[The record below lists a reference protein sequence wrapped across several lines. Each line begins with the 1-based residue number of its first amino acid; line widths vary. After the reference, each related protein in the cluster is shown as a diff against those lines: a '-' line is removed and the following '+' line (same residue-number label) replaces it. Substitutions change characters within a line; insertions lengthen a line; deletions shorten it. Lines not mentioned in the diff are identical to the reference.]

1 MVTDTDMDAPI
12 EIETSALPTACVIWL
27 HGLGAD
33 GHDFEGLIPQ
43 LHLPPS
49 LALRFV
55 FPHAP
60 FRPVTINGGAVM
72 RAWYDIVMNDGGLD
86 QNMGHVQESTAS
98 LSGLI
103 QQQLQRGMASE
114 RILLGGFS
122 QGGAIAMQTGLTYP
136 QRLAGILSLSAPL
149 PDARRL
155 MDSINE
161 KNIDLPI
168 FVAHGTD
175 DPLIPFSSA
184 QAIHD
189 LLKNHDM
196 NVEWHSYPMGHAVI
210 PEEIVDVARWL
221 TQVLR

>member
-1 MVTDTDMDAPI
+1 MDAPI
-12 EIETSALPTACVIWL
+12 EIETSASPTACMIWL

-43 LHLPPS
+43 LRLPPS

-72 RAWYDIVMNDGGLD
+72 RAWYDIAMNDGGLD
-86 QNMGHVQESTAS
+86 QNMGHVQESTEF

-103 QQQLQRGMASE
+103 QQQLQRGMEPE

-122 QGGAIAMQTGLTYP
+122 QGGAIAMHTGLTYP

-155 MDSINE
+155 MDSIHE

-168 FVAHGTD
+168 FVAHGKD

-184 QAIHD
+184 QAVYD
-189 LLKNHDM
+189 QLKNQDM

-221 TQVLR
+221 TQVLRR